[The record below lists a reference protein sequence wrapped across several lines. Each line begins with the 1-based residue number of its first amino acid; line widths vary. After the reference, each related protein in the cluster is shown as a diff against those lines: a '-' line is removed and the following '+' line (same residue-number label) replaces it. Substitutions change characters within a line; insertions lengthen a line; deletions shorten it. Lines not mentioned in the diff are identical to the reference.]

1 MLKNINVSFFLA
13 YKSMRRG
20 NKGTLFLTV
29 MLMSLIFLNLIFL
42 PSIINGIGETM
53 NQNMIDYSYA
63 NILIEPKENN
73 LYIDNADNIQKKLN
87 KLNGVAGVAPHYI
100 TGATFTYK
108 DEFISG
114 VLYSIDP
121 DDEETVTQ
129 VYAKLIDGEYLSKA
143 DTDEILIGIDSAG
156 IEGVESEERNL
167 GGLKVGDKI
176 DVSYSNGV
184 IKEYRVKGIFRTE
197 DFLADKYVFITE
209 KEMESVLGLDNK
221 ASEILVKLNQNGNEE
236 QFRTKFVELGINED
250 IKTWEE
256 KSAGLIEEILSS
268 FVLITLISTVISLVI
283 AVVIIFIVTYI
294 NTINKR
300 KQIGILKAVG
310 IDQGVIINSYVI
322 QAFFY
327 CISGIFI
334 GSVLLYVLT
343 SYLFINPIKFP
354 MGYIRPLVDLQ
365 LLIQSMTS
373 LIVVSIIAGYIPSW
387 RTAKEDILKT
397 IWG

>member
-1 MLKNINVSFFLA
+1 MLKNMDVSFFLA
-13 YKSMRRG
+13 YRSIRRG

-29 MLMSLIFLNLIFL
+29 MLMSLIFVNLIFL

-87 KLNGVAGVAPHYI
+87 KQNGVAGVALHYI
-100 TGATFTYK
+100 TGATYSYK

-184 IKEYRVKGIFRTE
+184 IKEYRVKGIFKTD

-209 KEMESVLGLDNK
+209 KEMESVLGLDDK
-221 ASEILVKLNQNGNEE
+221 VSEILVKLDQKGTEE
-236 QFRTKFVELGINED
+236 QFRTKFIELGINED

-256 KSAGLIEEILSS
+256 KSAGLVEEILSS
-268 FVLITLISTVISLVI
+268 FILITLISTVISLVI
-283 AVVIIFIVTYI
+283 AIVIIFIVTYI
-294 NTINKR
+294 NTVNKR

-322 QAFFY
+322 QALFY

-365 LLIQSMTS
+365 LIIQSIAS
-373 LIVVSIIAGYIPSW
+373 LIVVSLIAGYIPSW

>member
-1 MLKNINVSFFLA
+1 MLKNMNVSFFLA
-13 YKSMRRG
+13 YRSIQRG

-29 MLMSLIFLNLIFL
+29 MLMSLIFVNLIFL

-73 LYIDNADNIQKKLN
+73 LYIDNADNIQKKMN
-87 KLNGVAGVAPHYI
+87 KLNGVTGVALHYI

-129 VYAKLIDGEYLSKA
+129 IHAKLIEGEYLSKA

-167 GGLKVGDKI
+167 GGVKVGNKI

-184 IKEYRVKGIFRTE
+184 KKEYRVKGIFKTE
-197 DFLADKYVFITE
+197 DIMVDMYVFVTE
-209 KEMESVLGLDNK
+209 KEMESVLGLDDK

-236 QFRTKFVELGINED
+236 QFRTKFVDLGISED

-256 KSAGLIEEILSS
+256 KTAGLIEEIISS
-268 FVLITLISTVISLVI
+268 FILITVISTVISLVI

-294 NTINKR
+294 NTVNKR
-300 KQIGILKAVG
+300 KQIGILKAIG
-310 IDQGVIINSYVI
+310 IDQGIIINSYVI
-322 QAFFY
+322 QALFY

-334 GSVLLYVLT
+334 GSILLYVLT

-354 MGYIRPLVDLQ
+354 MGYVRPLVDLQ
-365 LLIQSMTS
+365 LLIQSMAS
-373 LIVVSIIAGYIPSW
+373 LIVVSLIAGYIPSW